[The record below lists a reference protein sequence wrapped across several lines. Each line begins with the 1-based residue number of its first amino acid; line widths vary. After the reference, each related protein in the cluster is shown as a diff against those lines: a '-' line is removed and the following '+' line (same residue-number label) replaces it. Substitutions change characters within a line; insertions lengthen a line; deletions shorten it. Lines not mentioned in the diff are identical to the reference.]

1 LGPKFIGPYKI
12 RKSLGKDAY
21 ELELPGA
28 LDLHPTFH
36 SSQLRKYAASLHYPG
51 HSNKPSITGFAKGH
65 KNEEVVEV
73 LDHRVRAGTREY
85 RVKWEG
91 GAEGWVPGRNL
102 ENMHERI
109 LEYERTLPTQDNQ
122 VEEEA
127 ENSSEELVEEEE
139 VLSDK
144 RNKSKKTTLQKEL
157 KNLATVG
164 RTEGK

>member
-1 LGPKFIGPYKI
+1 M
-12 RKSLGKDAY
+12 
-21 ELELPGA
+21 
-28 LDLHPTFH
+28 
-36 SSQLRKYAASLHYPG
+36 
-51 HSNKPSITGFAKGH
+51 
-65 KNEEVVEV
+65 EV

-91 GAEGWVPGRNL
+91 GAEGWVPRRNL
-102 ENMHERI
+102 ENVHERI
-109 LEYERTLPTQDNQ
+109 LEYEKKLPTQDNQ
-122 VEEEA
+122 EEEET
-127 ENSSEELVEEEE
+127 ENLSKELVEEEE